1 MVPFKVCFY
10 QGFWEVCKQH
20 TQPAEPLFTVGLF
33 PSSAVKAEIIHL
45 VLNEEESESSYSEYT
60 YRFGIE
66 KSGILLLSFK
76 IKKPI
81 RRGAKNNEE
90 EI

>member
-1 MVPFKVCFY
+1 MY
-10 QGFWEVCKQH
+10 KQH
-20 TQPAEPLFTVGLF
+20 TQPAEPLFTAGLF
-33 PSSAVKAEIIHL
+33 PSAVKAEIIHF
-45 VLNEEESESSYSEYT
+45 VLNEEESESSYSKYT

-81 RRGAKNNEE
+81 WRGAKKNEE

>member
-1 MVPFKVCFY
+1 M
-10 QGFWEVCKQH
+10 CKQH
-20 TQPAEPLFTVGLF
+20 TQPAEPLFTAGLF
-33 PSSAVKAEIIHL
+33 PSSAVKAEIIHF
-45 VLNEEESESSYSEYT
+45 VLNKEESESSYSKYT

-81 RRGAKNNEE
+81 
-90 EI
+90 